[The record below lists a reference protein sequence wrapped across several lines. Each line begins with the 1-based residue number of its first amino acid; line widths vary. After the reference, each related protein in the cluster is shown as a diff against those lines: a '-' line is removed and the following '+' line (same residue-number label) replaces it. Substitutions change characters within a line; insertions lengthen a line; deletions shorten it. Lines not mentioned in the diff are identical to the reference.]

1 MRRVIPFFVLLLLCS
16 VSLRAQEDTSRVRP
30 ARTAPFLSLDD
41 SLGVSTKPG
50 ARDPMAPAE
59 DSMRVTLRDGV
70 MTEEPETKSPLGA
83 VLRSAV
89 IPGWGQLYNESY
101 LKVPVVLGLTGFL
114 AWGIV
119 TEHANFRE
127 YADLYDAS
135 ITDELPNG
143 NLLHKRFREFYR
155 DRRDTYGWW
164 LLVAYLLQLADAYVD
179 AALFSF
185 DVGDESTLTLIP
197 QSGAVGMQLRF

>member
-1 MRRVIPFFVLLLLCS
+1 MRRVIPFFVLLLLCAA
-16 VSLRAQEDTSRVRP
+16 SLRAQEDSIRVEIKKGP
-30 ARTAPFLSLDD
+30 TLGLED
-41 SLGVSTKPG
+41 SLGITIKPG
-50 ARDPMAPAE
+50 ARDPLAPPE
-59 DSMRVTLRDGV
+59 DSMRVTLREGV
-70 MTEEPETKSPLGA
+70 MTEEPETKSALGA

-89 IPGWGQLYNESY
+89 LPGWGQFYNESY

-119 TEHANFRE
+119 TEHSNFRE

-135 ITDELPNG
+135 ITEEFPND